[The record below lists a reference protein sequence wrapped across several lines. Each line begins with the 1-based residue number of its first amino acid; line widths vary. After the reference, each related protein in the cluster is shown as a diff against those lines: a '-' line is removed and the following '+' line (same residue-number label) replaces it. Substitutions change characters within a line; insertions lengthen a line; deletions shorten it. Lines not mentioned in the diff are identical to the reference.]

1 MTGRAPDALVL
12 GGGGILGEAWMLAV
26 LAGLEEASGFDP
38 RTANAFVGTSA
49 GSIVAAALAAG
60 IPPRERLG
68 GVPEPP
74 PASDEAP
81 EQARIAAIVEGV
93 LGIGRGA
100 VGLLAPAALRV
111 SVPGGA
117 LLRRLALGR
126 VPRGRR
132 SLRGLGRALDD
143 AGARWDGRLQVSAVD
158 LGSGRRVMFGA
169 PGAPQARVGTAVE
182 ASCAIPGVFT
192 PIEIGGRSYVD
203 GGAWSPTNMDVL
215 PVERGTEVLAL
226 NPTGSLRGGMGSP
239 VGAFGQVS
247 RSIARFEALALER
260 RGARVRLVAPDA
272 ASSEAMGSN
281 LMDAGPRE
289 RVAAAGYAQGLA
301 LGRR

>member
-1 MTGRAPDALVL
+1 MTDRRARAPDALVL

-26 LAGLEEASGFDP
+26 LAGLEEATGFDP
-38 RTANAFVGTSA
+38 RSASAFVGTSA

-68 GVPEPP
+68 NVPEAPP
-74 PASDEAP
+74 TREMP
-81 EQARIAAIVEGV
+81 EQARVAAIAGGV

-100 VGLLAPAALRV
+100 VGLLAPAALRA

-143 AGARWDGRLQVSAVD
+143 AGARWDGRLLVSAVD

-169 PGAPQARVGTAVE
+169 PGAPRARVGTAVE
-182 ASCAIPGVFT
+182 ASCAIPGVFS

-226 NPTGSLRGGMGSP
+226 NPTGSLR
-239 VGAFGQVS
+239 AFGQVS
-247 RSIARFEALALER
+247 RSVARFEALVLER

-272 ASSEAMGSN
+272 ASSAAMGSN
-281 LMDAGPRE
+281 LMAAGPRQ
-289 RVAAAGYAQGLA
+289 RVAAAGFAQGLA